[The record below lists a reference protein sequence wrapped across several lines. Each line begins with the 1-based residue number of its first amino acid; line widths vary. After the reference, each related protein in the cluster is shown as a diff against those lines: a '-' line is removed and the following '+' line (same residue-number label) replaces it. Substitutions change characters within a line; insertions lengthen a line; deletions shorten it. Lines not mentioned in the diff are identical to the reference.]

1 MKIHTYS
8 TDRRACMHTYI
19 HVYIQTH
26 KHTYIHTNILLI
38 CIASIT
44 HLTILPRIYI
54 CYLIASKPFNLS
66 NPNRTSTLKDSHPF
80 KYTYI
85 YLGVFV
91 FTFLFLFGATSL
103 WYLRNTM
110 RLNVLIL
117 ENWEIS
123 LGNVCMYV
131 CSYMNIFFCTPTMY
145 LCQQDLSIC
154 MYACLYVYVY
164 LCTFVYV
171 CMYVCMYVCI

>member
-19 HVYIQTH
+19 HTYMYTYKHINT
-26 KHTYIHTNILLI
+26 HTYILTYLLI
-38 CIASIT
+38 CIASIINF
-44 HLTILPRIYI
+44 TILSGIYI
-54 CYLIASKPFNLS
+54 CYLISSKPFNLS

-131 CSYMNIFFCTPTMY
+131 CT
-145 LCQQDLSIC
+145 
-154 MYACLYVYVY
+154 YVR
-164 LCTFVYV
+164 
-171 CMYVCMYVCI
+171 I